1 MNTLQSHMHSQ
12 WGDKAESV
20 WCAVGG
26 HKGSFPS
33 FGDAWERWSSC
44 ASDADLSFTHICVS
58 LLQKLITRPFPM
70 HVTIWPNTYC
80 VRGVVLTSYLRSHSC
95 LYSWMHKLLWRF
107 PSDFSFQ
114 HLVLQILDHV
124 LEEKLLLE
132 SWLGLAPNV
141 LIDLPEVFLSSLIP
155 KWACMSNIMQ
165 LTEFIYLLRA
175 SCQTGD

>member
-1 MNTLQSHMHSQ
+1 M
-12 WGDKAESV
+12 
-20 WCAVGG
+20 C
-26 HKGSFPS
+26 PS

-44 ASDADLSFTHICVS
+44 ASDVDLSFTHICVS

-95 LYSWMHKLLWRF
+95 LYSWMHELLWGF

-114 HLVLQILDHV
+114 VHLVLQILDHV

-165 LTEFIYLLRA
+165 LTAFIYLLRA